1 MLHLSIY
8 LYIYTYMYVHVLRV
22 RMCIYMYVY
31 LHSVTFKQT
40 LVMLPGEVLE
50 VHIAKESYQV

>member
-1 MLHLSIY
+1 
-8 LYIYTYMYVHVLRV
+8 MYVHVLRV
-22 RMCIYMYVY
+22 RTCICMYVY
-31 LHSVTFKQT
+31 VYSVPFKQT